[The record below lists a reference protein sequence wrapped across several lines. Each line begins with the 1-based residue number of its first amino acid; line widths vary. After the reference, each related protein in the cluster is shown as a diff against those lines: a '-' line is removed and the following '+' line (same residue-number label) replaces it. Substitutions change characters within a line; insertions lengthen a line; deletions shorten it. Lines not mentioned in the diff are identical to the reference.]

1 MLLHLCAGGVHTSEK
16 GVYPAEDKN
25 VGSSDK
31 EKPPSNAAVPS
42 RDAVFPERAND
53 VFNYMVRCDVP
64 RTEMTYTALA
74 RVEAA
79 AGKPRQ
85 SFDVALRSASERLR
99 PKLRTFAPALHA
111 FCAGGDLSGA
121 NEVEDAIARHDIE
134 LGENEYAALVDAR
147 AAKGDWDGGVAT
159 LRRAAETFRVFGD
172 ALANACA
179 RLFEKKPGWILC
191 DSVEINE
198 TSGAG
203 EAVVRRDENGAPLA
217 VVATQL
223 RAVHL
228 SAEDRASLLAGIG
241 KLARERESADHFEG
255 FVRWLKRRGPLPF
268 LVDGANAGMYN
279 QNFENSGFNFD
290 QVEKVMRRLR
300 APARAARDER
310 VAATRATSE
319 ASVEKKDDRGA
330 PPSAPSAE
338 GADSIEKTER
348 TERGPVD
355 ADDSATAT
363 KTKPDSPSPAPLTD
377 ADVLAACTS
386 SPGASSP
393 VVFLHVR
400 RVRGGPANAARARE
414 CLDGWKRGGELFTT
428 PAGSND
434 DWYWLYAAVAS
445 GDDAFLV
452 SNDEM
457 RDHAFQMLPAPALFR
472 KWKERH
478 QVRFHMSK
486 GSGLELFFPPA
497 FSHCAQNAT
506 DDAWW
511 MIPKD
516 DGSWLC
522 AVKSERETA

>member
-25 VGSSDK
+25 LLVGSSVQK
-31 EKPPSNAAVPS
+31 NAAVPS

-53 VFNYMVRCDVP
+53 VFNYMVRRDVP

-85 SFDVALRSASERLR
+85 SFDVALRSSEERLR

-121 NEVEDAIARHDIE
+121 NEVEDAMARHDIE

-179 RLFEKKPGWILC
+179 RLFEKKPGWMLC

-228 SAEDRASLLAGIG
+228 SAEDRVSLLAGIG

-310 VAATRATSE
+310 VAAMAR
-319 ASVEKKDDRGA
+319 RG
-330 PPSAPSAE
+330 
-338 GADSIEKTER
+338 R
-348 TERGPVD
+348 
-355 ADDSATAT
+355 
-363 KTKPDSPSPAPLTD
+363 
-377 ADVLAACTS
+377 
-386 SPGASSP
+386 
-393 VVFLHVR
+393 
-400 RVRGGPANAARARE
+400 NNRARPRTRRRARPPPPPTRWRRRE
-414 CLDGWKRGGELFTT
+414 GKTFRRKTRQSAFRNLKRNL
-428 PAGSND
+428 
-434 DWYWLYAAVAS
+434 L
-445 GDDAFLV
+445 L
-452 SNDEM
+452 
-457 RDHAFQMLPAPALFR
+457 
-472 KWKERH
+472 
-478 QVRFHMSK
+478 
-486 GSGLELFFPPA
+486 
-497 FSHCAQNAT
+497 
-506 DDAWW
+506 
-511 MIPKD
+511 
-516 DGSWLC
+516 
-522 AVKSERETA
+522 

>member
-1 MLLHLCAGGVHTSEK
+1 MLHLCAGGVHTSEK
-16 GVYPAEDKN
+16 GVYPDQSEGDK
-25 VGSSDK
+25 S
-31 EKPPSNAAVPS
+31 PSHAAVPS

-53 VFNYMVRCDVP
+53 VFNYMVKHDVQ

-85 SFDVALRSASERLR
+85 SFDVALRLESERLR

-111 FCAGGDLSGA
+111 FCKLGDVKGA
-121 NEVEDAIARHDIE
+121 CEVDEALAKHGIE
-134 LGENEYAALVDAR
+134 LTENEYAALIDAR
-147 AAKGDWDGGVAT
+147 AENGDWEECEKT
-159 LRRAAETFRVFGD
+159 LRRAADAFRVFSH
-172 ALANACA
+172 ALADACA
-179 RLFEKKPGWILC
+179 RFFEKKPGWRVC
-191 DSVEINE
+191 DSVEVNE
-198 TSGAG
+198 TSGAC
-203 EAVVRRDENGAPLA
+203 EAVVSDE
-217 VVATQL
+217 TKTKTKTKTMQL
-223 RAVHL
+223 RAIHL
-228 SAEDRASLLAGIG
+228 SAADRASLLAGIG
-241 KLARERESADHFEG
+241 KLSRERESADHFEG
-255 FVRWLKRRGPLPF
+255 FVRWLRRRGPLPF

-300 APARAARDER
+300 APAKAARDER
-310 VAATRATSE
+310 VAARAATND
-319 ASVEKKDDRGA
+319 VRDEKAEQPAEKSPATPADA
-330 PPSAPSAE
+330 AEAPSAE
-338 GADSIEKTER
+338 GAVDENAAR
-348 TERGPVD
+348 TEDRPETETD
-355 ADDSATAT
+355 ALA
-363 KTKPDSPSPAPLTD
+363 KKPNQKPPPLTD
-377 ADVLAACTS
+377 AEVLASCAS
-386 SPGASSP
+386 SAGASSP

-400 RVRGGPANAARARE
+400 RVRGGPANGKRARE
-414 CLDGWKRGGELFTT
+414 CLDAWKQSGELFTT

-486 GSGLELFFPPA
+486 TSGLELYFPPP
-497 FSHCAQNAT
+497 FSHCAQSAV

-522 AVKSERETA
+522 AVKCEDESE